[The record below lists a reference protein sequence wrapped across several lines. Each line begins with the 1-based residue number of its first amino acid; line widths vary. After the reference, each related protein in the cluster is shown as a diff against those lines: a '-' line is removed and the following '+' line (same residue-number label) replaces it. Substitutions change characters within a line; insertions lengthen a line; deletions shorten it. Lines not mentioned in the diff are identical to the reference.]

1 MTDLIRLERPR
12 EPIRYPDDVAV
23 LRKALNE
30 RGYDASDEDIAWA
43 YSEWCEEWCCGD
55 WISVDGKPLLLRHR
69 RNDRTAHARH
79 PAHTP
84 SPLPAVSDEVARRI

>member
-1 MTDLIRLERPR
+1 MTNLIRLERPR

-23 LRKALNE
+23 LKKALNE

-55 WISVDGKPLLLRHR
+55 WISVDGKPLLCGIGEMIALL
-69 RNDRTAHARH
+69 T
-79 PAHTP
+79 PATP
-84 SPLPAVSDEVARRI
+84 PSLA